1 MDKQD
6 IEHYLGLLGIEL
18 QQRRVAADILL
29 VGGAV
34 MIVEVGNR
42 TSTQDIDASFEKN
55 APAIRDAI
63 VAIAK
68 REGLRNDWLNDAA
81 KGFLYTQPPVH
92 LWRHFGGLNVYIP
105 SLEYLLAMKLV
116 AGRPRDIDDAKA
128 IIQKLSMVTPQA
140 VLNVLTR
147 YVPQK
152 RIDVRVQYLIE
163 ELFEE

>member
-6 IEHYLGLLGIEL
+6 IEHYLELLGTEL
-18 QQRRVAADILL
+18 QQRQVTADILL

-34 MIVEVGNR
+34 MVLEVGNR

-63 VAIAK
+63 LSIAK
-68 REGLRNDWLNDAA
+68 HEGLRNDWLNDAA
-81 KGFLYTQPPVH
+81 KGFLYTQPPVT
-92 LWRHFGGLNVYIP
+92 LWRHFGSLNIYIP
-105 SLEYLLAMKLV
+105 SLEYVLAMKLV

-128 IIQKLSMVTPQA
+128 IVQKLGISTPQD
-140 VLNVLTR
+140 VLNGLTR
-147 YVPQK
+147 YIPQN
-152 RIDVRVQYLIE
+152 RIDVRVQYLVE

>member
-1 MDKQD
+1 MDKQA
-6 IEHYLGLLGIEL
+6 IEHYLELLGREL
-18 QQRRVAADILL
+18 QQRQVNADILL

-34 MIVEVGNR
+34 MVVEVGNR
-42 TSTQDIDASFEKN
+42 SSTQDIDASFEKN

-63 VAIAK
+63 SFIAT

-81 KGFLYTQPPVH
+81 KGFLYTQPPIT
-92 LWRHFGGLNVYIP
+92 LWRQYGSLNIYIP

-128 IIQKLSMVTPQA
+128 IVKRSRISTPQD
-140 VLNVLTR
+140 VLNILTQ
-147 YVPQK
+147 YVPQS
-152 RIDVRVQYLIE
+152 RIDVRVQYLVE